1 MTAERE
7 VLVDVVAR
15 AIDDTLDGAV
25 CQGDTR
31 DHAPSIQHG
40 MGGDKSY
47 DRWVEYAAA
56 NTLDALRAHP
66 VELLALLAEPKVC
79 ETCGGD
85 GDLRRTDG
93 YPPGLD
99 EVGKPCVTCH
109 GTGSVAVDVL
119 DLLVQAGKAE
129 VLDKTATRVNNNE
142 WRHYTVRHDATVY
155 VAKDG
160 TP

>member
-79 ETCGGD
+79 ETCGGT
-85 GDLRRTDG
+85 GSK
-93 YPPGLD
+93 
-99 EVGKPCVTCH
+99 KPVENPLAFPCDACH

>member
-1 MTAERE
+1 MTADRE
-7 VLVDVVAR
+7 VLR
-15 AIDDTLDGAV
+15 
-25 CQGDTR
+25 TR
-31 DHAPSIQHG
+31 DVLREAGADSLTTWTG
-40 MGGDKSY
+40 EGDLSLATH
-47 DRWVEYAAA
+47 V
-56 NTLDALRAHP
+56 LDALLAHP

-79 ETCGGD
+79 ETCWGD

>member
-1 MTAERE
+1 MTADRE
-7 VLVDVVAR
+7 VLRTRDVLRDVVADSLDVSLMDDACDAHR
-15 AIDDTLDGAV
+15 ASDRRAARLQIA
-25 CQGDTR
+25 R
-31 DHAPSIQHG
+31 DVLAEI
-40 MGGDKSY
+40 
-47 DRWVEYAAA
+47 A
-56 NTLDALRAHP
+56 AHP